1 MEKEKISLM
10 MMVRLI
16 IILALSLV
24 LVLVIA
30 QNPEPMRVRFL
41 WFFTETTALF
51 MLFLTALVAF
61 FLGRMSMTMFKV
73 R

>member
-1 MEKEKISLM
+1 MEKEKISLLM
-10 MMVRLI
+10 SVRLVF
-16 IILALSLV
+16 ILALSLL

-41 WFFTETTALF
+41 WFSTETTALF
-51 MLFLTALVAF
+51 MLFMTALAAF
-61 FLGRMSMTMFKV
+61 FLGRMSMSMFKV